1 MAWCSFNRVRAVVV
15 HMAAQASVPRPAIPL
30 PAPRLRTTRF
40 FASTAVVLEAVSK
53 RLSRSLKGAPADEAR
68 RELQEGFMD
77 LGKSLIADSK
87 TMEIMEPS
95 MSTFDY
101 PSVFSEAT
109 AMLGAALGKNG
120 FDTPIAQFSPVC
132 FGVVSAIGIDDLRLL
147 QRAPADTT
155 NGRNRVNERQQL
167 CDVMAMC
174 TGQID
179 RERHPVCVGS
189 NMVLGARSP
198 TIYGVRPCFWPAPI
212 ARTVDESRFTRARSI
227 WSAARNSAS
236 ISSCNR
242 SHTPASC
249 QSRKRRQHVT
259 PEPQPISAGRSRQRI
274 PVRNTN
280 KMPLNAARSGIG
292 LRPGY
297 FSRRGFGCGS
307 KGSIRF
313 HNSSS
318 MIGLSIPLTSS
329 SRRPRLTACP

>member
-1 MAWCSFNRVRAVVV
+1 
-15 HMAAQASVPRPAIPL
+15 
-30 PAPRLRTTRF
+30 
-40 FASTAVVLEAVSK
+40 
-53 RLSRSLKGAPADEAR
+53 
-68 RELQEGFMD
+68 MD
-77 LGKSLIADSK
+77 LGKSLVADSK

-101 PSVFSEAT
+101 PSIFSKAT
-109 AMLGAALGKNG
+109 AMLSAALRKNG
-120 FDTPIAQFSPVC
+120 FDTPIAQFLSVY

-147 QRAPADTT
+147 QRASADTT
-155 NGRNRVNERQQL
+155 DGWNRINERQQL
-167 CDVMAMC
+167 CDVMAIS
-174 TGQID
+174 TGQDD
-179 RERHPVCVGS
+179 RERHPICIGS
-189 NMVLGARSP
+189 DMVLGARSP
-198 TIYGVRPCFWPAPI
+198 TIYGVRPSFWPAPM
-212 ARTVDESRFTRARSI
+212 ARTEDESRITREKSI
-227 WSAARNSAS
+227 WPAVRNSAS
-236 ISSCNR
+236 SSSCNR

-249 QSRKRRQHVT
+249 QSRKRRQQVT

-280 KMPLNAARSGIG
+280 KMPLNAARSGTG

>member
-1 MAWCSFNRVRAVVV
+1 
-15 HMAAQASVPRPAIPL
+15 
-30 PAPRLRTTRF
+30 
-40 FASTAVVLEAVSK
+40 
-53 RLSRSLKGAPADEAR
+53 
-68 RELQEGFMD
+68 MD

-198 TIYGVRPCFWPAPI
+198 TIYGVRPSFWPAPI
-212 ARTVDESRFTRARSI
+212 TRTEDESRITRERSI

-280 KMPLNAARSGIG
+280 KMPLNAARSGTG
-292 LRPGY
+292 LRPGN
-297 FSRRGFGCGS
+297 FSRRAFGWGS
-307 KGSIRF
+307 NGSSRR

-318 MIGLSIPLTSS
+318 MIGLSIP
-329 SRRPRLTACP
+329 